1 MSETS
6 LYAIV
11 RNPDTKELR
20 FVTRYID
27 NYIYPSEEELRKSRN
42 YAWGLSGTYCSDLPY
57 FNDPSK
63 SIPQV
68 RERTAAIAMGR
79 AICELKKEYDVVA
92 YSHRYGGWTTFKWE
106 FNEDIHF
113 DISTNFG
120 YGSCSYFY
128 MCVEYKGIRLMPYS
142 KFIKY
147 RSTNFSQIHRYTE
160 SYCLEY
166 SEWEHVMR
174 DALEFYNAVINKQEN
189 ALFNWLKGHLDAM
202 VSGVEKYLDADVCYF
217 DNTSKRN
224 ILEGWNDIR
233 HEIEVTGDDL
243 WIAKSEKIAG
253 SLEFIDNIEALPVQI
268 NPLGYVMR
276 LEKVANAFLPK
287 LNDKIEE
294 VNLEIARLEREIA
307 AEESK
312 PYYVS
317 YEKVSELLGE
327 YSRNG
332 KSWWVKKDDYQK
344 KRYIIRLLNKNKL
357 SWCDVRHHV
366 KDLEN
371 LEEKRKLHYER
382 EKFRDALVE
391 NKTKI
396 TEFFEDKATRDVL
409 EEAS

>member
-1 MSETS
+1 MYETS

-113 DISTNFG
+113 YISTNFG

-142 KFIKY
+142 MFIKY

-174 DALEFYNAVINKQEN
+174 DALKFYNAVINKQEN

-317 YEKVSELLGE
+317 YAEFWKDITDDEEKEHF
-327 YSRNG
+327 
-332 KSWWVKKDDYQK
+332 
-344 KRYIIRLLNKNKL
+344 IRLLQMNKL
-357 SWCDVRHHV
+357 PMADIMRHV
-366 KDLEN
+366 EEFEA

-382 EKFRDALVE
+382 EKFRDALVK

-396 TEFFEDKATRDVL
+396 TEFFEDKATLDVL

>member
-1 MSETS
+1 MYETS

-142 KFIKY
+142 MFIKY

-174 DALEFYNAVINKQEN
+174 DALKFYNAVINKQEN

-253 SLEFIDNIEALPVQI
+253 SLEFIENIEALPVQI

-276 LEKVANAFLPK
+276 LKKVANAFLPK

-317 YEKVSELLGE
+317 YAEFWKDITDDEEKEHF
-327 YSRNG
+327 
-332 KSWWVKKDDYQK
+332 
-344 KRYIIRLLNKNKL
+344 IRLLQMNKL
-357 SWCDVRHHV
+357 PMADIMRHV
-366 KDLEN
+366 EEFEA

-396 TEFFEDKATRDVL
+396 TEFFEDKATRYVL